1 MSIEQKSVLDLK
13 WILERVNLQI
23 LTKQV
28 WIKLFTL
35 VNFLNVAH
43 LEPSGFLFCIKKC
56 SHLSGFWDVELRYG
70 DCRFFILQHF
80 LLAVHTRYYHYNTDF
95 WSKQD
100 SMSVPDRK
108 LIWNPAIC
116 IIIQLGMNFK
126 DRKGCHLVAYW

>member
-1 MSIEQKSVLDLK
+1 MSIEQKSVLDLER
-13 WILERVNLQI
+13 ILERVNLQS

-43 LEPSGFLFCIKKC
+43 TWFPFIKKC

-80 LLAVHTRYYHYNTDF
+80 LLAVHTRYCHYNTDF

-100 SMSVPDRK
+100 SIFVPDRK
-108 LIWNPAIC
+108 LIWNPAIY
-116 IIIQLGMNFK
+116 IIIQLGMNFE
-126 DRKGCHLVAYW
+126 DRKDCHLVVYW